1 MNAKASKHPDTPTN
15 AERSGRLLA
24 GVVCSLLAVTGAAVV
39 AVGIGMI
46 RQTHGIDR
54 RQSLEYETLL
64 AKIDEIMAL
73 GGDQAVLRFE
83 TYTLEVGRNTATMDS
98 LVIEPTAARIPS
110 LAPGG
115 YLFEE
120 VARYN
125 AFQRERTQLAT
136 EDFNEFKRLEAY
148 NPSLFRPYRAGDGS
162 TGVTRTAAAWNRRV
176 ASPFGDRWAGE
187 VRTADSDVAW
197 SLYSPSAL
205 VPLDR
210 PVRVSSR
217 LNGRRRACDFEPR
230 RGDAHA
236 FCLSEARTPQLTLR
250 GVGGEA
256 AGFDDGY
263 SAVAGWSALNLDGR
277 RLEPGDST
285 LIEAGSILEIAPL
298 DPVVF
303 GTQRSGLL
311 SSHQWVNGRMRRRGE
326 ARPPLDIFAALG
338 RGPIDPEAPPSSR
351 ADVVLAVDEES
362 TLELTEQ
369 LDAFVRV
376 LPIPIEFATAV
387 VARVSDGAVV
397 AMAEVGS
404 RSEPGR
410 SRLLERVVPGSA
422 VKPLLAAAVLSQ
434 RPELGSL
441 TIPAR
446 SGVVRSVGGAP
457 NIPSRQAFRTAL
469 NCAEGGTAID
479 LSRFLR
485 CSNNEYAA
493 TLLLGGVT
501 TPGASVDPVHRT
513 GAETSSSPFVG
524 RSVTRGTLL
533 RSAFTEGMSHLFDV
547 STDPTITDT
556 GRRSRT
562 AWSGLQFTDGTPA
575 RVPFEALPDASRP
588 ALLSDS
594 GAEATDLGLLYRYAF
609 GAWENRWN
617 VFDLTSAFGRVVS
630 DRRMHV
636 TLAGSPD
643 VGPAESLELSA
654 FDWYPQFLEGLA
666 GVARNGTAQGLA
678 TRWREAGLPGTV
690 FAKTG
695 TLAEEEARRGS
706 GLFIKSLL
714 FAVGETG
721 EGPTT
726 PLECGVVGSVYLSFE
741 RGPERG
747 PLPSYQVDFAERR
760 LARFLAEHWEEF
772 GACAETEV
780 PVARTMGTG

>member
-1 MNAKASKHPDTPTN
+1 MNPDPTSTTP
-15 AERSGRLLA
+15 ERSGRLLA
-24 GVVCSLLAVTGAAVV
+24 GVVCTLLALTGAAVV
-39 AVGIGMI
+39 AVGVGMV
-46 RQTHGIDR
+46 RQTHGVDDQ

-64 AKIDEIMAL
+64 AKIDEVMAL
-73 GGDQAVLRFE
+73 GGNQAVLRFQS
-83 TYTLEVGRNTATMDS
+83 YPLRVGRSAATMDS
-98 LVIEPTAARIPS
+98 LVIEPSAARIPS
-110 LAPGG
+110 LSPGG

-125 AFQRERTQLAT
+125 AFQRERMQLAT
-136 EDFNEFKRLEAY
+136 EDFDAFKRLEAY
-148 NPSLFRPYRAGDGS
+148 NPSLFRPYRQGDGS
-162 TGVTRTAAAWNRRV
+162 MGVTRTAAAWNRRV
-176 ASPFGDRWAGE
+176 ASPFGDRWSGE
-187 VRTADSDVAW
+187 VRTADSNVAW

-205 VPLDR
+205 VSLDR
-210 PVRVSSR
+210 PVRVRSR
-217 LNGRRRACDFEPR
+217 VNGRRRSCDFEPQ
-230 RGDAHA
+230 RGDAYA

-250 GVGGEA
+250 GVGGEV
-256 AGFDDGY
+256 AGLDEAY
-263 SAVAGWSALNLDGR
+263 SAIAGWSALQLDGT
-277 RLEPGDST
+277 RLEAGDST
-285 LIEAGSILEIAPL
+285 TIAAGSILEIAPL

-311 SSHQWVNGRMRRRGE
+311 SSHQWVNGRMRRRGD
-326 ARPPLDIFAALG
+326 ARPPLDIFATLG
-338 RGPIDPEAPPSSR
+338 RGPIDPDAPPSSR

-369 LDAFVRV
+369 LDAFVRA

-446 SGVVRSVGGAP
+446 AGVVRSVAGAP

-469 NCAEGGTAID
+469 NCGDAGSAID

-513 GAETSSSPFVG
+513 GAEASGSPFVG
-524 RSVTRGTLL
+524 RAVTRGTLL

-556 GRRSRT
+556 RRRSRA
-562 AWSGLQFTDGTPA
+562 AWAGLKFTDGTPA

-588 ALLSDS
+588 ALLSDT

-630 DRRMHV
+630 DRRIQV
-636 TLAGSPD
+636 TLAGSTEPRD
-643 VGPAESLELSA
+643 PESLELST

-666 GVARNGTAQGLA
+666 GVARNGTASGLA
-678 TRWREAGLPGTV
+678 RRWRDAGLPGTV

-695 TLAEEEARRGS
+695 TLAEEEARRGA

-741 RGPERG
+741 RGPEQG
-747 PLPSYQVDFAERR
+747 SLPSYQVDFAERR
-760 LARFLAEHWEEF
+760 LARFLADHWEEF
-772 GACAETEV
+772 GACSRDTV
-780 PVARTMGTG
+780 PVARSLGTG